1 MIALLVIAAVVVL
14 LIGWARVLQRRL
26 GARGRIRRGGLLV
39 GAVTLMLGCGVA
51 AAPDAFASKPV
62 RVPAPIGNSNTFPAG
77 FACLF
82 TLQADLVGGN
92 RVFSPSTAASSTR
105 PAATSTG
112 SRMSIP
118 GPRPRSTNRA
128 ASKACPPW
136 TADRSFGVA
145 ESTDSC
151 SSPAT
156 PAPETARL
164 AAPTSSPATSWPPQ
178 IRLAPSPSSRRPAR
192 PRTSAHSSCKPHLD
206 CDALRAGGPPQPRSP
221 THAHARTSA

>member
-92 RVFSPSTAASSTR
+92 RVFTSFDSGRFHATGRHIDRFTNVDSGTSTTIDQQGSFDSVPTVDGGSILRGSGINGLVFFPGDAGPGDSQTGR
-105 PAATSTG
+105 TYLFTGDFVATS
-112 SRMSIP
+112 
-118 GPRPRSTNRA
+118 
-128 ASKACPPW
+128 
-136 TADRSFGVA
+136 D
-145 ESTDSC
+145 
-151 SSPAT
+151 PAGT
-156 PAPETARL
+156 ITFF
-164 AAPTSSPATSWPPQ
+164 
-178 IRLAPSPSSRRPAR
+178 
-192 PRTSAHSSCKPHLD
+192 TSAGKTQDVC
-206 CDALRAGGPPQPRSP
+206 ALLM
-221 THAHARTSA
+221 

>member
-92 RVFSPSTAASSTR
+92 RAFTSFDSGRFHATGRHIDRFTNVDSGTSTTIDQQGSFDRVPTV
-105 PAATSTG
+105 ATSDPAGT
-112 SRMSIP
+112 I
-118 GPRPRSTNRA
+118 T
-128 ASKACPPW
+128 
-136 TADRSFGVA
+136 SF
-145 ESTDSC
+145 
-151 SSPAT
+151 
-156 PAPETARL
+156 
-164 AAPTSSPATSWPPQ
+164 
-178 IRLAPSPSSRRPAR
+178 
-192 PRTSAHSSCKPHLD
+192 TSAGKSQDVC
-206 CDALRAGGPPQPRSP
+206 ALL
-221 THAHARTSA
+221 T